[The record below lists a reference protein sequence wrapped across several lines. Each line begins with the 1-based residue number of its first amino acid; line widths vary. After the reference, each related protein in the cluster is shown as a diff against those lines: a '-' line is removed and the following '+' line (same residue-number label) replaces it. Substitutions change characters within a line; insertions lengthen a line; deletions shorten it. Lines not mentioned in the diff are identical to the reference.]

1 MSANLRRLAFS
12 QGSKKDLDTEQKLME
27 RMRDVT
33 VSMLHT
39 AVHTVALYEA
49 RQSPGESTKGF
60 AARVHGTKS
69 NYNLVKLSVLQDSF
83 FLDETGLLDSDTQER
98 PSWTLVSLAL
108 CTGVHC
114 NMQVTLICYFSL
126 FQQNNCNVVTRNFS
140 NLFQKH
146 KTSREVGQFWRE
158 IFLFSAST
166 AII

>member
-12 QGSKKDLDTEQKLME
+12 QGSKKKLDIEQKLME

-69 NYNLVKLSVLQDSF
+69 NYNLVKLLVLQDSF

-98 PSWTLVSLAL
+98 DLSAAILKTIMDTCHPCLVHWCAL
-108 CTGVHC
+108 QYSSHF
-114 NMQVTLICYFSL
+114 NLL
-126 FQQNNCNVVTRNFS
+126 F
-140 NLFQKH
+140 
-146 KTSREVGQFWRE
+146 
-158 IFLFSAST
+158 
-166 AII
+166 